1 VIFCDLVDST
11 GMRLGSITDDMVASG
26 FVGSLARPNGNMT
39 GVSILATELDGK
51 RQEILIEAVPGL
63 RRMAAL
69 ADSKNSAIAKLDEP
83 IEAARARNIEL
94 SIHRV
99 ASGDEIAA
107 AIDMAHASGATAQ
120 RVVITNAPRQSSAYY
135 GPRRGAAPSDHLS
148 VA

>member
-83 IEAARARNIEL
+83 IEAARPRNIEL
-94 SIHRV
+94 SI
-99 ASGDEIAA
+99 DEIAA